1 MSLEDPFFVV
11 KDEIVK
17 AIANNKTVFER
28 WNQYQDP
35 SSLPSKEDIDWTTS
49 ELRKGLRSIEW
60 DLEDLEETV
69 AIVEKNP
76 KKFKID
82 EKEIKSRKA
91 FIEQSRNEVKC
102 MKEAILESKA
112 KNKRMRPS
120 SMELFNSSRTAKYT
134 SLRNEV
140 ESPVHRLL
148 DHTQQQQQQRTSQRK
163 KSAWRRCERMLAVPV
178 HVRFPRQLVVALWWA
193 ERSVSHRRK
202 DEEDGGTRLRSPI
215 PTTTISAPFHRVRA
229 MASFNE
235 KLVQE
240 VKKHTQLWDQ
250 QSKLHKEAGYREAA
264 WMEIAAALDVTVEE
278 CQTRWR
284 TLRDTYLKRKKRR
297 RAGANGQW
305 NVLERDLGFLDD
317 FLRPRTRRST
327 LNAAAPADVE
337 VKQEQ
342 PGEDA
347 EMREAAVA
355 AAAAPPLA
363 MRPAAVMPHRLAA
376 GGAAAQELSSDP
388 EEIFCLCLAAHLRGL
403 PPRDRSIA
411 MMKMLQ
417 TLHDLESGENIGEF
431 ALGDP

>member
-17 AIANNKTVFER
+17 AIANNKTLFER

-140 ESPVHRLL
+140 ESPVRRLL
-148 DHTQQQQQQRTSQRK
+148 DHTQQQQQELMVAQDDELEGIQTSVGTLKSMSKQIGNELDEQSVMLDDLGHDMDNAESKIDGALK
-163 KSAWRRCERMLAVPV
+163 KMAKVLHMSNDRRQWMAIGALSGVMV
-178 HVRFPRQLVVALWWA
+178 VVVAL
-193 ERSVSHRRK
+193 
-202 DEEDGGTRLRSPI
+202 
-215 PTTTISAPFHRVRA
+215 F
-229 MASFNE
+229 
-235 KLVQE
+235 
-240 VKKHTQLWDQ
+240 
-250 QSKLHKEAGYREAA
+250 
-264 WMEIAAALDVTVEE
+264 
-278 CQTRWR
+278 
-284 TLRDTYLKRKKRR
+284 
-297 RAGANGQW
+297 
-305 NVLERDLGFLDD
+305 FL
-317 FLRPRTRRST
+317 L
-327 LNAAAPADVE
+327 
-337 VKQEQ
+337 
-342 PGEDA
+342 
-347 EMREAAVA
+347 
-355 AAAAPPLA
+355 
-363 MRPAAVMPHRLAA
+363 
-376 GGAAAQELSSDP
+376 
-388 EEIFCLCLAAHLRGL
+388 
-403 PPRDRSIA
+403 
-411 MMKMLQ
+411 
-417 TLHDLESGENIGEF
+417 
-431 ALGDP
+431 

>member
-1 MSLEDPFFVV
+1 
-11 KDEIVK
+11 
-17 AIANNKTVFER
+17 
-28 WNQYQDP
+28 
-35 SSLPSKEDIDWTTS
+35 
-49 ELRKGLRSIEW
+49 
-60 DLEDLEETV
+60 
-69 AIVEKNP
+69 
-76 KKFKID
+76 
-82 EKEIKSRKA
+82 
-91 FIEQSRNEVKC
+91 
-102 MKEAILESKA
+102 
-112 KNKRMRPS
+112 
-120 SMELFNSSRTAKYT
+120 
-134 SLRNEV
+134 
-140 ESPVHRLL
+140 
-148 DHTQQQQQQRTSQRK
+148 
-163 KSAWRRCERMLAVPV
+163 
-178 HVRFPRQLVVALWWA
+178 
-193 ERSVSHRRK
+193 
-202 DEEDGGTRLRSPI
+202 
-215 PTTTISAPFHRVRA
+215 

-250 QSKLHKEAGYREAA
+250 HSKLHKEAGYREAA
-264 WMEIAAALDVTVEE
+264 WMEIAAALAVTVEQ

-337 VKQEQ
+337 VEQEQ

-355 AAAAPPLA
+355 AAAAPPQPWPLA

-376 GGAAAQELSSDP
+376 GGAAAQALSSDP
-388 EEIFCLCLAAHLRGL
+388 EELFCLSLAARLKRLL
-403 PPRDRSIA
+403 PRERHMA
-411 MMKMLQ
+411 RMKMLQ

>member
-17 AIANNKTVFER
+17 AIANNKTLFER

-102 MKEAILESKA
+102 MKEAMLESKA

-148 DHTQQQQQQRTSQRK
+148 DHTQQQQQVCK
-163 KSAWRRCERMLAVPV
+163 
-178 HVRFPRQLVVALWWA
+178 WWCI
-193 ERSVSHRRK
+193 SH
-202 DEEDGGTRLRSPI
+202 
-215 PTTTISAPFHRVRA
+215 F
-229 MASFNE
+229 
-235 KLVQE
+235 
-240 VKKHTQLWDQ
+240 
-250 QSKLHKEAGYREAA
+250 
-264 WMEIAAALDVTVEE
+264 
-278 CQTRWR
+278 
-284 TLRDTYLKRKKRR
+284 
-297 RAGANGQW
+297 
-305 NVLERDLGFLDD
+305 
-317 FLRPRTRRST
+317 
-327 LNAAAPADVE
+327 
-337 VKQEQ
+337 
-342 PGEDA
+342 
-347 EMREAAVA
+347 
-355 AAAAPPLA
+355 
-363 MRPAAVMPHRLAA
+363 
-376 GGAAAQELSSDP
+376 
-388 EEIFCLCLAAHLRGL
+388 
-403 PPRDRSIA
+403 
-411 MMKMLQ
+411 
-417 TLHDLESGENIGEF
+417 
-431 ALGDP
+431 